1 MDPLTHFL
9 DGPRA
14 TRAFALSLQMKSPWG
29 IAVRDNAALTV
40 LAVTL
45 GRARVEGMLLEHG
58 DVALIRGPD
67 AYEVTD
73 AAGSVPDV
81 EIGPGQL
88 CTTDEGHDARET
100 LRRGIRR
107 WGNAEQGETALL
119 VGTYERADQAG
130 GIVARALPRLAVVRR
145 GHADATLVEL
155 LARELAHEGPAAQV
169 VVDRLLDVLV
179 VDTIRRWSAMADPS
193 RVPPWLVCDDHLV
206 TDALE
211 HLHAEPDA
219 PWTVELLARRVNV
232 SRAALAARFRETV
245 GEPPMSYLTRWRM
258 TLAGDL
264 LRARDGGTV
273 SQIARTVGYTNAYS
287 FSTAFKR
294 RLGVTPTEYRH
305 HRPVLS
311 GGAGNAPD

>member
-1 MDPLTHFL
+1 MDPLAYFL

-14 TRAFALSLQMKSPWG
+14 TRAFALAMHMGSPWG
-29 IAVRDNAALTV
+29 IAVRDEAALTV

-45 GRARVEGMLLEHG
+45 GQARVAGTLLERG
-58 DVALIRGPD
+58 DVALVRGPE

-73 AAGSVPDV
+73 AAGSAPNFG
-81 EIGPGQL
+81 IGPGQL
-88 CTTDEGHDARET
+88 CTTDAGHDVRDE
-100 LRRGIRR
+100 LRHGIRR
-107 WGNAEQGETALL
+107 WGNAEHGGTSLL

-145 GHADATLVEL
+145 EHADPTVVDL
-155 LARELAHEGPAAQV
+155 LARELAHDGPAAQV

-179 VDTIRRWSAMADPS
+179 VDTIRGWSRTADAS
-193 RVPPWLVCDDHLV
+193 VVPPWLICDDPV
-206 TDALE
+206 VIDALE
-211 HLHAEPDA
+211 HLHATPGA
-219 PWTVELLARRVNV
+219 PWTVDRLARRVNV
-232 SRAALAARFRETV
+232 ARSALAARFRETV
-245 GEPPMSYLTRWRM
+245 GEPPMAYLTRWRM

-264 LRARDGGTV
+264 LHARDGGTV
-273 SQIARTVGYTNAYS
+273 SQIARAVGYTNAYS

-311 GGAGNAPD
+311 GGPVNTPG